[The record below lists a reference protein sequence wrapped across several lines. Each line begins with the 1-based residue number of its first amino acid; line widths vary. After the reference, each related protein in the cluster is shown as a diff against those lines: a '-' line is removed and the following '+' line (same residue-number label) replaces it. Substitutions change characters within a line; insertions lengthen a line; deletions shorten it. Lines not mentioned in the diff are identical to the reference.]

1 MGKVNNH
8 KPLTIMK
15 KTYIIPVAESI
26 SFEVESMI
34 ANSIQTVGGNTGITK
49 GEGEAPA
56 SGDVKVNTVE
66 WEKWD

>member
-1 MGKVNNH
+1 
-8 KPLTIMK
+8 MK

-34 ANSIQTVGGNTGITK
+34 ANSIKSVAGNSGITV
-49 GEGEAPA
+49 GEGETPTTA
-56 SGDVKVNTVE
+56 DVKTNTVE

>member
-1 MGKVNNH
+1 
-8 KPLTIMK
+8 MK

-34 ANSIQTVGGNTGITK
+34 ANSVQSVAGDSDLQIGTGD
-49 GEGEAPA
+49 APA
-56 SGDVKVNTVE
+56 TADVKTNTVE

>member
-1 MGKVNNH
+1 MTK
-8 KPLTIMK
+8 MK

-34 ANSIQTVGGNTGITK
+34 ANSIKQVAGDSGITI
-49 GEGEAPA
+49 GEGTAPA
-56 SGDVKVNTVE
+56 TADVKTNTVE